1 MGSIIPDDREDTCH
15 WCGRVGF
22 THKHHIFGGPNRKW
36 SEKYGLYIHLC
47 PRHHNMSDEGIHF
60 NKEMR
65 EGYQRLAQFHFELE
79 YACKHSA
86 SEEQA
91 KAEFMR
97 IFGRNYL

>member
-1 MGSIIPDDREDTCH
+1 
-15 WCGRVGF
+15 
-22 THKHHIFGGPNRKW
+22 
-36 SEKYGLYIHLC
+36 
-47 PRHHNMSDEGIHF
+47 MSDEGIHF

-79 YACKHSA
+79 YACKHSV